1 MAAFIQ
7 LPSETEASI
16 NFFNEEVD
24 ITLKN
29 QMLII
34 QWIKD
39 TIRQENQ
46 QLGNLNFIFCSD
58 AYLHQIN
65 LEYLNHDTYTDIITF
80 PYSDSSVEGDIYIS
94 IDRIKENADKFKVS
108 FENELN
114 RVIIHGVLHLL
125 GYKDKSNKEKEQMT
139 LKENF
144 YLRLLHT
151 E

>member
-125 GYKDKSNKEKEQMT
+125 GYKDKSNKEKEQMSM
-139 LKENF
+139 KENF